1 MNSNS
6 RKLVIVSSLLA
17 LALIATPALAECK
30 YGSGRCINPHPGPKL
45 PTINTNHLPDG
56 PPGNEDCKY
65 FGSCDDGSPEG
76 TGPDGGPNGGL
87 GEGGSPA
94 LVHTQPVH
102 FRVTSGMMFRSR

>member
-1 MNSNS
+1 MNSIT
-6 RKLVIVSSLLA
+6 RRLVIASSLVA
-17 LALIATPALAECK
+17 LVSIASPALAICK
-30 YGSGRCINPHPGPKL
+30 YGSPHCINPHPGPKL
-45 PTINTNHLPDG
+45 PAVNTNHLPDS

-94 LVHTQPVH
+94 VISGHSGH
-102 FRVTSGMMFRSR
+102 FGPLPEIFRR